1 MFQDQIIAQKMA
13 TFENDFE
20 EAIATFEKQAT
31 ATEKAQ
37 FAFTTLEDVWAV
49 ILDIQEKKEETRTL
63 RNFSRLQPFLEAMQ
77 QYADAIAMFCNTSSL
92 PILCY
97 IWGPMKFILQ
107 VRRA

>member
-13 TFENDFE
+13 TFEHDFE

-31 ATEKAQ
+31 AKEKAQ
-37 FAFTTLEDVWAV
+37 FALTTLEDVEAV
-49 ILDIQEKKEETRTL
+49 VIDIQTKIGPQWSSR
-63 RNFSRLQPFLEAMQ
+63 RLQPFLEAMQ
-77 QYADAIAMFCNTSSL
+77 QYADAISMFCNTSTL